1 MATYLEIAA
10 AKKRALNW
18 DAVRDVPMPGVMVYD
33 MTKLP
38 MKGVMDNTYN
48 GVYNEHFIE
57 HLTKEEGINF
67 LKEMFR
73 VLSPGGVIR
82 TIWPPMDFV
91 EDFLRSDQDHSQ
103 HPFVQHYYNFYVV
116 KHKFAPAGNEHK
128 SLQEQ
133 CALGMLHQN
142 GEHKHLWYK
151 EELINTMK
159 ELGFKNVKEHE
170 YQKSRIS
177 DFRNIDTSGQIRAF
191 HSAVVEGS
199 KPW

>member
-159 ELGFKNVKEHE
+159 ELGFKNVMEHE